1 MPNTSFAVMT
11 KARSKF
17 GKRLTDKDYNSLLA
31 CQSVAEVMSYLKS
44 YTRYSKA
51 LEDMNERDV
60 HRGRL
65 EALLR
70 QNLFY
75 EFDSLCRYDSSISS
89 GLSKYIIE
97 SIEVEQIVRFL
108 I

>member
-1 MPNTSFAVMT
+1 MSKTSFAVLT

-17 GKRLTDKDYNSLLA
+17 GNRLTEKDYQSLLA
-31 CQSVAEVMSYLKS
+31 CQSVGEIMSYLKNN
-44 YTRYSKA
+44 THYSKA
-51 LEDMNERDV
+51 LTDVSEREI

-75 EFDSLCRYDSSISS
+75 EFDSLCRYDSSVSS
-89 GLSKYIIE
+89 GLSSYHYLDI
-97 SIEVEQIVRFL
+97 RG
-108 I
+108 

>member
-1 MPNTSFAVMT
+1 MSKTSFAVLT

-17 GKRLTDKDYNSLLA
+17 GNRLTEKDYQSLLA
-31 CQSVAEVMSYLKS
+31 CQSVGEIMSYLKNN
-44 YTRYSKA
+44 THYSKA
-51 LEDMNERDV
+51 LTDVSEREI

-75 EFDSLCRYDSSISS
+75 DF
-89 GLSKYIIE
+89 
-97 SIEVEQIVRFL
+97 VQIRFERKL
-108 I
+108 GFVIVHYLDIRG